1 MRETT
6 ETNAKQGE
14 LCVPNLP
21 KEKNSMEHRTAIDR
35 EIRAQVSDNKGKKHV
50 CTQTT
55 GRRKVSRVLKYQ
67 GRRTVTE
74 RDKRNGERST
84 ATMRGSKRH
93 KRETWKCLLS

>member
-74 RDKRNGERST
+74 STATGESNSNGERNEESIGNDERNRT
-84 ATMRGSKRH
+84 
-93 KRETWKCLLS
+93 